1 MSEEK
6 SAAKS
11 AAGRPFKPGGDN
23 RRGRGPAKGAA
34 NAGRP
39 PNWLKARMAEG
50 RERAVERLVNEI
62 DELHPNHLLRIVEKW
77 APPADVAARVEI
89 ILADDGS
96 VILRT
101 PGDT

>member
-1 MSEEK
+1 
-6 SAAKS
+6 
-11 AAGRPFKPGGDN
+11 
-23 RRGRGPAKGAA
+23 
-34 NAGRP
+34 
-39 PNWLKARMAEG
+39 MAEG
-50 RERAVERLVNEI
+50 RERAVEKLVNEI
-62 DELHPNHLLRIVEKW
+62 DELHPDHLLKIVEKW